1 MATAAA
7 PDEDPLATEQAR
19 LAVTNFRRTV
29 VHAAHADEERALIE
43 WSKRNRQARAKIRKR
58 RDVQFETFKFAQKRL
73 SDNRDALQQ
82 LDERVRETHHRGLTK
97 RRQIDDEAAA
107 MAAQQ
112 AQEMLI
118 IDAAARASE
127 EERLALQDFAE
138 RRESTQAEL
147 VATHALCEDLERQR
161 RQEMAEHS
169 RRVARDK
176 RQLEQTAE
184 AALLEARRAELAKT
198 KARLSRNTRQQV
210 VEMERM
216 DGEMVLHREEM
227 VRLRGEIQ
235 VLEADSAELKTRL
248 KDARRRQGAAARRM
262 TTKRKMRR
270 QRRPVLQVASPEN
283 RYKAADDASVR
294 CRLSAA
300 RADRDAKLAESEK
313 LQELQEE
320 VRNASTF
327 EVAALLSAARRRL
340 PECTPGSSA
349 ATLNKVRR
357 AWADLDR
364 KQRDGFVSD
373 VFEELFERQQDIVVE
388 DTGSPGKDILEEEAT
403 FASRDDTHVSEPTL
417 ASGSYASGR
426 TGDKTYE
433 TGETGAVARAPEHER
448 DAISLL
454 SVDEISG
461 LADDDTLIAE
471 ARRRASKGGLTPVKP
486 WSKKSSR

>member
-1 MATAAA
+1 MATA
-7 PDEDPLATEQAR
+7 DEEIDPLAAEQAR

-82 LDERVRETHHRGLTK
+82 LDERVRETNRLGLAK

-161 RQEMAEHS
+161 RQEQEDHS
-169 RRVARDK
+169 KRVARDK
-176 RQLEQTAE
+176 RQLEKTAE
-184 AALLEARRAELAKT
+184 EALLAARRAELAKT

-227 VRLRGEIQ
+227 VRFCVCSMAWSFHAI
-235 VLEADSAELKTRL
+235 
-248 KDARRRQGAAARRM
+248 DARLPPFLRLLDGVQVDKGHDLAHCLVSTQALRNHATRKEKRTLPVEHGHRRYQ
-262 TTKRKMRR
+262 
-270 QRRPVLQVASPEN
+270 
-283 RYKAADDASVR
+283 
-294 CRLSAA
+294 
-300 RADRDAKLAESEK
+300 SE
-313 LQELQEE
+313 
-320 VRNASTF
+320 
-327 EVAALLSAARRRL
+327 
-340 PECTPGSSA
+340 
-349 ATLNKVRR
+349 
-357 AWADLDR
+357 
-364 KQRDGFVSD
+364 
-373 VFEELFERQQDIVVE
+373 
-388 DTGSPGKDILEEEAT
+388 LEEG
-403 FASRDDTHVSEPTL
+403 V
-417 ASGSYASGR
+417 GR
-426 TGDKTYE
+426 GHHE
-433 TGETGAVARAPEHER
+433 SWRPE
-448 DAISLL
+448 
-454 SVDEISG
+454 G
-461 LADDDTLIAE
+461 
-471 ARRRASKGGLTPVKP
+471 
-486 WSKKSSR
+486 

>member
-1 MATAAA
+1 
-7 PDEDPLATEQAR
+7 
-19 LAVTNFRRTV
+19 
-29 VHAAHADEERALIE
+29 
-43 WSKRNRQARAKIRKR
+43 
-58 RDVQFETFKFAQKRL
+58 
-73 SDNRDALQQ
+73 
-82 LDERVRETHHRGLTK
+82 
-97 RRQIDDEAAA
+97 

-169 RRVARDK
+169 RKVARDK

-373 VFEELFERQQDIVVE
+373 VFEELFERQRDIVVE
-388 DTGSPGKDILEEEAT
+388 DAGSPGKDILEEEAT
-403 FASRDDTHVSEPTL
+403 FASRDDSHATEPTL

-461 LADDDTLIAE
+461 LADDDTLIEE